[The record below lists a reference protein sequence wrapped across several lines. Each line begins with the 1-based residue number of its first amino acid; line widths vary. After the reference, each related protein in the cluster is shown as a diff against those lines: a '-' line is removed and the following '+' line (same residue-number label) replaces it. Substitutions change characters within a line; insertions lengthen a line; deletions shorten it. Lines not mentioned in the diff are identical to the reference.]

1 MGAILSNSAAENSN
15 FVDHRSRSGSRAS
28 RSRCGPDSLASANF
42 PAMTSPFASVRRI
55 LLGLSGVA
63 LAGIALAWWL
73 SGTFSGL
80 PDRRTAYSVFFVI
93 FGRGEPMGLAIVIL
107 FSFASSLLFFGKRE
121 FFGSWL
127 GRLREKLMSAN
138 IPSAHMTPKA
148 PASAGKAVPLIIA
161 CLVFAV
167 ASLGTHFVCHDY
179 SLSSD
184 EFNAD
189 FQAEIFL
196 HGKVTAEVPP
206 QWRNAVRVIKPIY
219 VDYLPVTHSWKA
231 TYLPVYAGLR
241 ALFQAVH
248 LQLFLNPFLAAI
260 TVLTLYGTA
269 RNIWPNKR
277 QHALLAALLLAV
289 AAQFLLMSMT
299 AYAMPAHLAL
309 NTLWLWLYTRPDLR
323 RFYLAPFVGVL
334 AIGLH
339 QPIVHALFVAPFL
352 IRLVLERRWRV
363 VISFGLIYSLGC
375 AVWYTWRLHYLP
387 PSAEAAGSIF
397 RLFNPKMI
405 VIQPI
410 DLLLVIGWSCLTTP
424 LLAVLGFRRIFRRL
438 SATSPVR
445 ASFREVRDPHLSLLE
460 QDPPSRQPEIGI
472 QSKQRAILRDAA
484 LSCLLTFG
492 FYYFFCLDQGH
503 GWGYRYFHG
512 TLSCLVL
519 VAVNGWEVLVE
530 TAGARRAR
538 NFVLAGVAVSFLIAL
553 PLRCYQ
559 AETFIRPFARASE
572 MIHSMNAEVVGIDPR
587 FAWYSNDL
595 IRNNPFLEDRPIIV
609 GLIDLKPQEV
619 AALTQA
625 GNAHFVTREEL
636 YTCGLATTEAHRYR
650 RDPFRLGLEE

>member
-1 MGAILSNSAAENSN
+1 M
-15 FVDHRSRSGSRAS
+15 
-28 RSRCGPDSLASANF
+28 
-42 PAMTSPFASVRRI
+42 
-55 LLGLSGVA
+55 A

-93 FGRGEPMGLAIVIL
+93 FGRGEPVGLAIVVL
-107 FSFASSLLFFGKRE
+107 FSFASALLFFGERE
-121 FFGSWL
+121 FFVSWL
-127 GRLREKLMSAN
+127 RRLRENLTAAN
-138 IPSAHMTPKA
+138 IPSAQMTAKA
-148 PASAGKAVPLIIA
+148 PASAGEALPLIIA

-167 ASLGTHFVCHDY
+167 ASIGTQFVCHDY

-184 EFNAD
+184 EFIAD

-206 QWRNAVRVIKPIY
+206 QWRNTVRVIKPIY

-231 TYLPVYAGLR
+231 AYLPAYAGLR

-248 LQLFLNPFLAAI
+248 LQFFLNPFLAAI
-260 TVLTLYGTA
+260 TVLALYGTA
-269 RNIWPNKR
+269 RNIWPNER
-277 QHALLAALLLAV
+277 QHALLAALLLA
-289 AAQFLLMSMT
+289 AAPQFLLMSMT

-323 RFYLAPFVGVL
+323 RFYLAPLVGVL
-334 AIGLH
+334 AVGLH

-352 IRLVLERRWRV
+352 IRLVLEQRWRV
-363 VISFGLIYSLGC
+363 VIRFGLIYSLGC

-387 PSAEAAGSIF
+387 PSADAAGSIF

-405 VIQPI
+405 VIQPM
-410 DLLLVIGWSCLTTP
+410 DLLLVIGWSCLATP

-438 SATSPVR
+438 NATNP
-445 ASFREVRDPHLSLLE
+445 ASFRQARDPHLWLLE
-460 QDPPSRQPEIGI
+460 QNPPSCRPEVGI
-472 QSKQRAILRDAA
+472 QSKQRAILLDAG

-492 FYYFFCLDQGH
+492 FYYFFFVDQGH

-538 NFVLAGVAVSFLIAL
+538 NFLLVGVAVSLLVAL

-572 MIHSMNAEVVGIDPR
+572 AIHSMNAEVVGIDPR

-595 IRNNPFLEDRPIIV
+595 IRNDPFLEDRPIVV
-609 GLIDLKPQEV
+609 GLIDLMPQEV

-636 YTCGLATTEAHRYR
+636 YTFGLATTGAHRYR
-650 RDPFRLGLEE
+650 RDPFRLGLGK

>member
-1 MGAILSNSAAENSN
+1 
-15 FVDHRSRSGSRAS
+15 
-28 RSRCGPDSLASANF
+28 
-42 PAMTSPFASVRRI
+42 
-55 LLGLSGVA
+55 
-63 LAGIALAWWL
+63 LAGIGLAWWL

-93 FGRGEPMGLAIVIL
+93 FGRGEPMGLAIVVL
-107 FSFASSLLFFGKRE
+107 FSFASALLFFGKRE
-121 FFGSWL
+121 FSASWL
-127 GRLREKLMSAN
+127 RRFGQNLTSAN
-138 IPSAHMTPKA
+138 IPSAHMTAKA
-148 PASAGKAVPLIIA
+148 PVSAGEALPLIIA

-184 EFNAD
+184 EFMAD

-196 HGKVTAEVPP
+196 HGKVTAEIPP
-206 QWRNAVRVIKPIY
+206 QWLNAVRVIKPIY
-219 VDYLPVTHSWKA
+219 VDYLPVTHSWKGA
-231 TYLPVYAGLR
+231 YLPVYAGLR

-248 LQLFLNPFLAAI
+248 LQFFLNPFLAAI
-260 TVLTLYGTA
+260 TVLALYGTA
-269 RNIWPNKR
+269 RNIWPNER
-277 QHALLAALLLAV
+277 QYAFLAALLLA
-289 AAQFLLMSMT
+289 AAPQFLLMSMT

-309 NTLWLWLYTRPDLR
+309 NTLWFWLYTRPDLR

-352 IRLVLERRWRV
+352 IRLVLERRWRA
-363 VISFGLIYSLGC
+363 VISFGLIYSLGS

-387 PSAEAAGSIF
+387 PSADAAGSIF

-405 VIQPI
+405 VIQPM
-410 DLLLVIGWSCLTTP
+410 DLLLIIGWSCLATP

-438 SATSPVR
+438 SATRPVDASLREARAQYSSP
-445 ASFREVRDPHLSLLE
+445 LE
-460 QDPPSRQPEIGI
+460 QNPPSRRPETGI

-484 LSCLLTFG
+484 LSCLLTYG
-492 FYYFFCLDQGH
+492 FYYFFFADQGH

-512 TLSCLVL
+512 TLSCLIL
-519 VAVNGWEVLVE
+519 VAVSGWEVLVE
-530 TAGARRAR
+530 SAGARRAR
-538 NFVLAGVAVSFLIAL
+538 SFLLAGVAVSLLAAF

-559 AETFIRPFARASE
+559 AETFVRPFARASE
-572 MIHSMNAEVVGIDPR
+572 AIHSMNAEVVGIDPR

-595 IRNNPFLEDRPIIV
+595 IRNDPFLEDRPIIV
-609 GLIDLKPQEV
+609 GLIDLNPQEV

-636 YTCGLATTEAHRYR
+636 YTFGLATTETRRYR
-650 RDPFRLGLEE
+650 RDPFRFGLGK

>member
-1 MGAILSNSAAENSN
+1 
-15 FVDHRSRSGSRAS
+15 
-28 RSRCGPDSLASANF
+28 
-42 PAMTSPFASVRRI
+42 MTSPFVSARRI
-55 LLGLSGVA
+55 LLGLGGVA
-63 LAGIALAWWL
+63 LGGIAIAWWL

-107 FSFASSLLFFGKRE
+107 FSFGSALLFFGKRE
-121 FFGSWL
+121 FFASWL
-127 GRLREKLMSAN
+127 GRLRESLTSAN
-138 IPSAHMTPKA
+138 IPSAHMTAKA
-148 PASAGKAVPLIIA
+148 LASAGEAVPLIIA

-184 EFNAD
+184 EFMTD

-206 QWRNAVRVIKPIY
+206 QWLSAVRVIKPIY
-219 VDYLPVTHSWKA
+219 VDYLPVTHSWKGA
-231 TYLPVYAGLR
+231 YLPVYAGLR
-241 ALFQAVH
+241 ALFQAVN
-248 LQLFLNPFLAAI
+248 LQFFLNPFLAAI
-260 TVLTLYGTA
+260 TVLALYGTA
-269 RNIWPNKR
+269 RNIWPNER
-277 QHALLAALLLAV
+277 QYAFLASLLLAAAP
-289 AAQFLLMSMT
+289 QFLLMSMT

-352 IRLVLERRWRV
+352 IRLVLERRWRA
-363 VISFGLIYSLGC
+363 VISFGLIYSLGS

-387 PSAEAAGSIF
+387 PSAGAAGSIF

-405 VIQPI
+405 VIQPM
-410 DLLLVIGWSCLTTP
+410 DLLLIIGWSCLATP

-438 SATSPVR
+438 NVTAPVG
-445 ASFREVRDPHLSLLE
+445 ASLRGARDPHLSLLE
-460 QDPPSRQPEIGI
+460 QNLPSRGPEIGI
-472 QSKQRAILRDAA
+472 HSKHRAILRDSA

-492 FYYFFCLDQGH
+492 FYYFFFADQGH

-512 TLSCLVL
+512 TLSCLIL

-538 NFVLAGVAVSFLIAL
+538 NFVLAGVAVSLLVAL

-572 MIHSMNAEVVGIDPR
+572 AIHSMNAEVVGIDPR

-595 IRNNPFLEDRPIIV
+595 IRNDPFLEDRPIVV
-609 GLIDLKPQEV
+609 GLIDLMPQEV

-636 YTCGLATTEAHRYR
+636 YTFGLATTETRRYR
-650 RDPFRLGLEE
+650 RDPFRLGLGK

>member
-1 MGAILSNSAAENSN
+1 
-15 FVDHRSRSGSRAS
+15 
-28 RSRCGPDSLASANF
+28 
-42 PAMTSPFASVRRI
+42 MTSPFVSARRI
-55 LLGLSGVA
+55 LLGLGGVA
-63 LAGIALAWWL
+63 LGGIAIAWWL

-107 FSFASSLLFFGKRE
+107 FSFGSALLFFGKRE
-121 FFGSWL
+121 FFASWL
-127 GRLREKLMSAN
+127 GRLRESLTSAN
-138 IPSAHMTPKA
+138 IPSAHMTAKA
-148 PASAGKAVPLIIA
+148 LASAGEAVPLIIA

-184 EFNAD
+184 EFMTD

-206 QWRNAVRVIKPIY
+206 QWLSAVRVIKPIY
-219 VDYLPVTHSWKA
+219 VDYLPVTHSWKGA
-231 TYLPVYAGLR
+231 YLPVYAGLR
-241 ALFQAVH
+241 ALFQAVN
-248 LQLFLNPFLAAI
+248 LQFFLNPFLAAI
-260 TVLTLYGTA
+260 TVLALYGTA
-269 RNIWPNKR
+269 RNIWPNER
-277 QHALLAALLLAV
+277 QYAFLASLLLAAAP
-289 AAQFLLMSMT
+289 QFLLMSMT

-352 IRLVLERRWRV
+352 IRLVLERRWRA
-363 VISFGLIYSLGC
+363 VISFGLTYSLGS

-387 PSAEAAGSIF
+387 PSAGAAGSIF

-405 VIQPI
+405 VIQPM
-410 DLLLVIGWSCLTTP
+410 DLLLIIGWSCLATP

-438 SATSPVR
+438 NVTAPVG
-445 ASFREVRDPHLSLLE
+445 ASLRGARDPHLSLLE
-460 QDPPSRQPEIGI
+460 QNLPSRGPEIGI
-472 QSKQRAILRDAA
+472 HSKHRAILRDSA

-492 FYYFFCLDQGH
+492 FYYFFFADQGH

-512 TLSCLVL
+512 TLSCLIL

-538 NFVLAGVAVSFLIAL
+538 SFLLAGVAVSLLAAF

-572 MIHSMNAEVVGIDPR
+572 AIHSMNAEVVGIDPR

-595 IRNNPFLEDRPIIV
+595 IRNDPFLEDRPIVV
-609 GLIDLKPQEV
+609 GLIDLMPQEV

-636 YTCGLATTEAHRYR
+636 YTFGLATTETRRYR
-650 RDPFRLGLEE
+650 RDPFRLGLGK

>member
-1 MGAILSNSAAENSN
+1 M
-15 FVDHRSRSGSRAS
+15 
-28 RSRCGPDSLASANF
+28 
-42 PAMTSPFASVRRI
+42 
-55 LLGLSGVA
+55 
-63 LAGIALAWWL
+63 AGIALAWWL

-80 PDRRTAYSVFFVI
+80 PDRRTAYSVFFVL
-93 FGRGEPMGLAIVIL
+93 FGRGEPIGLAIVVL
-107 FSFASSLLFFGKRE
+107 FSFASALLFFGKRE
-121 FFGSWL
+121 FFASWL
-127 GRLREKLMSAN
+127 GRLRANLPSTN
-138 IPSAHMTPKA
+138 IPSAQRTAKV
-148 PASAGKAVPLIIA
+148 PASAGVALPLIIA

-196 HGKVTAEVPP
+196 HGKVTAEIPP
-206 QWRNAVRVIKPIY
+206 QWLQAVRVIKPIY
-219 VDYLPVTHSWKA
+219 VDYLPLTHSWKA
-231 TYLPVYAGLR
+231 AYLPAYAALR

-248 LQLFLNPFLAAI
+248 LQFSLNPLLAAI
-260 TVLTLYGTA
+260 TVLALYGTA
-269 RNIWPNKR
+269 RSIWPNER
-277 QHALLAALLLAV
+277 QHALLAVLLLAV
-289 AAQFLLMSMT
+289 APQFLLTSMT

-309 NTLWLWLYTRPDLR
+309 NTVWLWLYTRPDLR

-352 IRLVLERRWRV
+352 IRLVLEQRWRA

-375 AVWYTWRLHYLP
+375 VVWYTWRLHYLP
-387 PSAEAAGSIF
+387 PSADAAGSIF

-405 VIQPI
+405 VIQPM
-410 DLLLVIGWSCLTTP
+410 DLLLIIGWSCLATP
-424 LLAVLGFRRIFRRL
+424 LLAVLGFRRIFHRL
-438 SATSPVR
+438 AATGSVNAR
-445 ASFREVRDPHLSLLE
+445 FREARDLHLSLLE
-460 QDPPSRQPEIGI
+460 QNPSSLRPEIAV

-484 LSCLLTFG
+484 LSCLFTFG
-492 FYYFFCLDQGH
+492 FYYFFFVDQGH

-538 NFVLAGVAVSFLIAL
+538 NFLLAGAVVSLLVAL

-572 MIHSMNAEVVGIDPR
+572 AIHSMNAEVVGIDPR

-595 IRNNPFLEDRPIIV
+595 IRNDPFLEDRPIVV

-619 AALTQA
+619 AALTRA
-625 GNAHFVTREEL
+625 GNAHFVTREEF
-636 YTCGLATTEAHRYR
+636 YTFGLATTEAHRYR
-650 RDPFRLGLEE
+650 RDPFRLGLGK